1 MARQS
6 EQLTGLQKA
15 AILMV
20 ALGPDLSAN
29 ILKNFKYENIEAISC
44 EIANLGI
51 LRAADKQQVIE
62 EFLTMS
68 EAHISYRGGI
78 QYARELLDKT
88 VGPQKANEIL
98 EALNSMVKPFGLIRK
113 IDPMQ
118 LYSFI
123 MNEHP
128 QTIALILSY
137 LDAEQAGAILSALP
151 KEMQSDIALR
161 IAAMERTSP
170 EVVKE
175 VESVLERKISTIIR
189 HDFTNVGG
197 VKTLVKILNMVD
209 RTTEK
214 GIIEEMEEEDPQLA
228 EEIKNMM
235 FVFEDIVT
243 LDDSS
248 IRRILREIDFKDLAI
263 ALKGTNEGVLNK
275 IYKNLSKRAGTM
287 LQEDMESLGPIRLS
301 EVEKTQQKI
310 VQTIRKLDQEGE
322 IIISRGG
329 HDDVVI

>member
-1 MARQS
+1 MEVNSLARQS

-113 IDPMQ
+113 IP
-118 LYSFI
+118 
-123 MNEHP
+123 H
-128 QTIALILSY
+128 A
-137 LDAEQAGAILSALP
+137 
-151 KEMQSDIALR
+151 
-161 IAAMERTSP
+161 
-170 EVVKE
+170 
-175 VESVLERKISTIIR
+175 
-189 HDFTNVGG
+189 
-197 VKTLVKILNMVD
+197 
-209 RTTEK
+209 
-214 GIIEEMEEEDPQLA
+214 
-228 EEIKNMM
+228 
-235 FVFEDIVT
+235 
-243 LDDSS
+243 
-248 IRRILREIDFKDLAI
+248 
-263 ALKGTNEGVLNK
+263 
-275 IYKNLSKRAGTM
+275 
-287 LQEDMESLGPIRLS
+287 
-301 EVEKTQQKI
+301 
-310 VQTIRKLDQEGE
+310 
-322 IIISRGG
+322 
-329 HDDVVI
+329 VI

>member
-1 MARQS
+1 
-6 EQLTGLQKA
+6 
-15 AILMV
+15 
-20 ALGPDLSAN
+20 
-29 ILKNFKYENIEAISC
+29 
-44 EIANLGI
+44 
-51 LRAADKQQVIE
+51 
-62 EFLTMS
+62 
-68 EAHISYRGGI
+68 
-78 QYARELLDKT
+78 
-88 VGPQKANEIL
+88 
-98 EALNSMVKPFGLIRK
+98 
-113 IDPMQ
+113 MQ